1 MFGRRA
7 RASIGGK
14 GQRPAIRERQPRATL
29 PEDRRTETRMTIQSQ
44 HPPVHLSGLRLTEFV
59 LSRAAEFGD
68 KPAIIDG
75 TTGRVLSYREL
86 KAAVG
91 RCAAVLARCGV
102 TPGDV
107 LALVGPNCPG
117 YAIVF
122 HAAAVAGAAVSTIN
136 PLAPA
141 ADIAGQLRH
150 SGARW
155 LAGPSALMQE
165 KGRLAT
171 GAAGLDLAAALEFD
185 EANGAIQLSAVPP
198 GAAVRPGHQTSSDD
212 LAYLPYSS
220 GTTGLPKGVMIS
232 HRNLVANLCQVRAV
246 HRVRPA
252 DVILATLPW
261 FHIFGLLTSLNLAL
275 REGATIVTMPRFE
288 LAGFLRLVQGHRVT
302 QVTVVPPIVLALAK
316 QPAVA
321 DYDTSSLRLIVSG
334 AAPLSAELARSC
346 AQRLGCKVIQAYGM
360 TEIGMSHAV
369 PDDADG
375 DPGSVGPP
383 LPGVECRVIDCA
395 TGRDVA
401 PGAAGEL
408 LVRSAANM
416 RGYLGNPQATSAAVD
431 ADGWVRTG
439 DIVVADQAG
448 WFRVVDR
455 LKEIIKYNGCQVAP
469 AALEAVLLTHPAVAD
484 AAVIGCP
491 DTQAGEIPKAFVV
504 CRQPAS
510 AGELLAFVA
519 DRVAPQEK
527 VRRLEFIDQIPRSP
541 SGKILRR
548 VLAERDRAAALAG
561 DQR

>member
-1 MFGRRA
+1 
-7 RASIGGK
+7 
-14 GQRPAIRERQPRATL
+14 
-29 PEDRRTETRMTIQSQ
+29 MTIQSP
-44 HPPVHLSGLRLTEFV
+44 HPPAPLSGLRLTEFV
-59 LSRAAEFGD
+59 LARAAIFGD

-75 TTGRVLSYREL
+75 TTGQSISYCEL
-86 KAAVG
+86 TAAVD
-91 RCAAVLARCGV
+91 RCAAALTRSGV
-102 TPGDV
+102 GPGDV
-107 LALVGPNCPG
+107 LALAGPNCPG

-141 ADIAGQLRH
+141 AEIAGQLRY

-155 LAGPSALMQE
+155 LAGPLALMRD
-165 KGRLAT
+165 KGRLAAD
-171 GAAGLDLAAALEFD
+171 AAGLDSAAALEFG
-185 EANGAIQLSAVPP
+185 EADGAIQPGAVP
-198 GAAVRPGHQTSSDD
+198 AAIAIRPDRQRNSDD

-246 HRVRPA
+246 HRLRPA
-252 DVILATLPW
+252 DVILAVLPW

-275 REGATIVTMPRFE
+275 REGATVVTMPRFE
-288 LAGFLRLVQGHRVT
+288 LAEFLRLVQVHGVT
-302 QVTVVPPIVLALAK
+302 RATVVPPIVLALAK
-316 QPAVA
+316 EPAVA
-321 DYDTSSLRLIVSG
+321 DYDTSSLKLIVSG
-334 AAPLSAELARSC
+334 AAPLSAGLATSC
-346 AQRLGCKVIQAYGM
+346 AQRLGCKVSQAYGM

-395 TGRDVA
+395 TGRDAA

-408 LVRSAANM
+408 LVRSPASM
-416 RGYLGNPQATSAAVD
+416 RGYLGNPQATLEAVD

-439 DIVVADQAG
+439 DIVVAGQAG
-448 WFRVVDR
+448 WFQVVDR
-455 LKEIIKYNGCQVAP
+455 LKEIIKYNGHQVAP

-491 DTQAGEIPKAFVV
+491 DAHAGEIPKALVV
-504 CRQPAS
+504 CREPVS
-510 AGELLAFVA
+510 SDELLAFVA

-527 VRRLEFIDQIPRSP
+527 VRRLEFIDQIPKSP

-548 VLAERDRAAALAG
+548 VLVERDRTAALARN
-561 DQR
+561 QR

>member
-1 MFGRRA
+1 
-7 RASIGGK
+7 
-14 GQRPAIRERQPRATL
+14 
-29 PEDRRTETRMTIQSQ
+29 MTIHSP
-44 HPPVHLSGLRLTEFV
+44 HPPVPLSGLRLTEFV
-59 LSRAAEFGD
+59 LSRAAELGG

-75 TTGRVLSYREL
+75 TTGRALGYREL
-86 KAAVG
+86 KAAIG
-91 RCAAVLARCGV
+91 RCATVLARRGV
-102 TPGDV
+102 APGDV

-136 PLAPA
+136 PLARA
-141 ADIAGQLRH
+141 AEIAGQLRY

-155 LAGPSALMQE
+155 LAGPSALMAE

-171 GAAGLDLAAALEFD
+171 DAAGLDSAAALEFGEVD
-185 EANGAIQLSAVPP
+185 GAIQLSAVPLSAVPLSAIQLSAVPP
-198 GAAVRPGHQTSSDD
+198 GAAVRPGRQTSSDH

-252 DVILATLPW
+252 NVILAVLPW

-288 LAGFLRLVQGHRVT
+288 LAEFLRLVQEHRVT
-302 QVTVVPPIVLALAK
+302 RVTVVPPVVLALAK

-375 DPGSVGPP
+375 DPGSAGPP

-395 TGRDVA
+395 TGRGVA

-455 LKEIIKYNGCQVAP
+455 LKEIIKYNGHQVAP

-491 DTQAGEIPKAFVV
+491 DAQAGEIPKALVV
-504 CRQPAS
+504 CRQPVS

-527 VRRLEFIDQIPRSP
+527 VRRLEFIDQIPKSP

-548 VLAERDRAAALAG
+548 VLAERDRTAALAG
-561 DQR
+561 NQR

>member
-1 MFGRRA
+1 
-7 RASIGGK
+7 
-14 GQRPAIRERQPRATL
+14 
-29 PEDRRTETRMTIQSQ
+29 MTIRSP
-44 HPPVHLSGLRLTEFV
+44 HPPVPLSGLRLTEFV
-59 LSRAAEFGD
+59 LSRAAELGD

-75 TTGRVLSYREL
+75 TTGRALSYRDL
-86 KAAVG
+86 KTAIG
-91 RCAAVLARCGV
+91 RCAATLARRGV
-102 TPGDV
+102 APGDV

-117 YAIVF
+117 YAVMF

-141 ADIAGQLRH
+141 AEIAGQLRC

-155 LAGPSALMQE
+155 LAGPPALIQQ

-171 GAAGLDLAAALEFD
+171 DAAGLDSAAALEFA
-185 EANGAIQLSAVPP
+185 EADGAIKPGAVPPIAVPPGAAPP
-198 GAAVRPGHQTSSDD
+198 GAAVRPGRQLSSDD

-252 DVILATLPW
+252 DVILAALPW

-275 REGATIVTMPRFE
+275 REGAAIVTAPRFE
-288 LAGFLRLVQGHRVT
+288 LAEFLRLVQEYRVT
-302 QVTVVPPIVLALAK
+302 HVTVVPPIVLALAK

-334 AAPLSAELARSC
+334 AAPLGAELAMSC
-346 AQRLGCKVIQAYGM
+346 ARRLGCKVIQAYGM

-369 PDDADG
+369 PEDTDG

-401 PGAAGEL
+401 AGAAGEL
-408 LVRSAANM
+408 MVRSAANM
-416 RGYLGNPQATSAAVD
+416 RGYLGNPHATSAAVD

-448 WFRVVDR
+448 WFKVVDR
-455 LKEIIKYNGCQVAP
+455 VKEIIKYNGHQVAP

-491 DTQAGEIPKAFVV
+491 DAQAGEIPKALVV
-504 CRQPAS
+504 CRQPVS
-510 AGELLAFVA
+510 ADELLAFVA
-519 DRVAPQEK
+519 DRVAPQER
-527 VRRLEFIDQIPRSP
+527 VRRLEFTDQIPKSP

-548 VLAERDRAAALAG
+548 VLAERDRTAALAG
-561 DQR
+561 NQR

>member
-1 MFGRRA
+1 
-7 RASIGGK
+7 
-14 GQRPAIRERQPRATL
+14 
-29 PEDRRTETRMTIQSQ
+29 MTIHSP
-44 HPPVHLSGLRLTEFV
+44 HPPVPLSGLRLTEFV
-59 LSRAAEFGD
+59 LSRAAELGG

-75 TTGRVLSYREL
+75 TTGRALGYREL
-86 KAAVG
+86 KAAIG
-91 RCAAVLARCGV
+91 RCATVLARRGV
-102 TPGDV
+102 APGDV

-141 ADIAGQLRH
+141 AEIAGQLRY

-155 LAGPSALMQE
+155 LAGPSALMAE

-171 GAAGLDLAAALEFD
+171 DAAGLDSAAALEFGEVD
-185 EANGAIQLSAVPP
+185 GAIQLSAVPLSAVPLSAIQLSAVPP
-198 GAAVRPGHQTSSDD
+198 GAAVRPGRQTSSDH

-252 DVILATLPW
+252 NVILAVLPW

-288 LAGFLRLVQGHRVT
+288 LAEFLRLVQEHRVT
-302 QVTVVPPIVLALAK
+302 RVTVVPPIVLALAK

-375 DPGSVGPP
+375 DPGSAGPP

-395 TGRDVA
+395 TGRGVA

-455 LKEIIKYNGCQVAP
+455 LKEIIKYNGHQVAP

-491 DTQAGEIPKAFVV
+491 DAQAGEIPKALVV
-504 CRQPAS
+504 CRQPVS

-527 VRRLEFIDQIPRSP
+527 VRRLEFIDQIPKSP

-548 VLAERDRAAALAG
+548 VLAERDRTAALAG
-561 DQR
+561 NQR